1 MTMASKNFEQ
11 SLQDL
16 EKIVKELEKGDL
28 PLEKALKRF
37 EDGMALSQRCSQML
51 DETEQKISQL
61 IQDGDGTSTEQ
72 DFADPAADSAPP
84 SPSE

>member
-1 MTMASKNFEQ
+1 MASKNFEQ

-37 EDGMALSQRCSQML
+37 EDGMALSKRCGQML

-61 IQDGDGTSTEQ
+61 IEGSDGALTEQ
-72 DFADPAADSAPP
+72 EFAAQGPDGVPP

>member
-1 MTMASKNFEQ
+1 MATKNFEQ

-37 EDGMALSQRCSQML
+37 EDGMALSKRCSQML

-61 IQDGDGTSTEQ
+61 IEGSDGTLKEQ
-72 DFADPAADSAPP
+72 EFAAQAPDSPP
-84 SPSE
+84 SSPPE